1 MITSE
6 ENRPHAMPRKV
17 AFSNGAVQQFKLNLR
32 VAQVY
37 YYMKGGGGLMMAG
50 DFIESTFSPH
60 QY

>member
-37 YYMKGGGGLMMAG
+37 YYGRGLMMAG

>member
-1 MITSE
+1 M
-6 ENRPHAMPRKV
+6 ARKV
-17 AFSNGAVQQFKLNLR
+17 AISNGAVQQFKLNLR

-37 YYMKGGGGLMMAG
+37 YGEGGGGLMAG